1 MAYWLV
7 AGRLASWGRTP
18 GGQGSNLVYQ
28 AGLLQAWLLQ
38 VCLQAWTEYGRR
50 RRGDKEDGSM
60 TVDLEDDWT
69 GPHLDADLTQGL
81 CHGGGVKVILSQVEA
96 AAAN

>member
-1 MAYWLV
+1 
-7 AGRLASWGRTP
+7 
-18 GGQGSNLVYQ
+18 
-28 AGLLQAWLLQ
+28 
-38 VCLQAWTEYGRR
+38 
-50 RRGDKEDGSM
+50 M